1 MMTMM
6 QFRHPSSPV
15 PIYHFPFVVNNFPS
29 PIVLQIKSKRKKEM
43 KKPNMQQRPNRTNR
57 KTTESKKRQ
66 QTLKEQR
73 KKPHNQPPPRPHLIT
88 LHSSP

>member
-1 MMTMM
+1 MTMM

-57 KTTESKKRQ
+57 KQKKRQ

-73 KKPHNQPPPRPHLIT
+73 KNPTTNHPYVLT
-88 LHSSP
+88 

>member
-57 KTTESKKRQ
+57 KTTESKK
-66 QTLKEQR
+66 TSTDPQR
-73 KKPHNQPPPRPHLIT
+73 TKKKNPTTNHPHALT
-88 LHSSP
+88 